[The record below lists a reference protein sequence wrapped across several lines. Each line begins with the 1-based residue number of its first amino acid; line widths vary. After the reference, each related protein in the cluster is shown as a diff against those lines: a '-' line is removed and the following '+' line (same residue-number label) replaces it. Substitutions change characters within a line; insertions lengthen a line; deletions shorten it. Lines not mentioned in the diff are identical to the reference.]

1 MLRRWCRFIYTGMFS
16 HAKGDPDTHIR
27 PDLAQITVMY
37 SAIAMTTT
45 SVSTVLIS
53 TFCAPCSTASQHV
66 QIFACLPPSGY
77 KLAYFGKSRAR
88 CLCRHVFVSSARK
101 FRLWRRVKEESSS
114 PVDKKLKCGKRSDSE
129 SSESTDEITKALN
142 MAESIMPKLEMIFEK
157 LG

>member
-1 MLRRWCRFIYTGMFS
+1 MLRRWCRFIYTGMLFR
-16 HAKGDPDTHIR
+16 AKGDPDTHIR
-27 PDLAQITVMY
+27 PDLAQITVVY

-88 CLCRHVFVSSARK
+88 CLCRHVF
-101 FRLWRRVKEESSS
+101 ESSS